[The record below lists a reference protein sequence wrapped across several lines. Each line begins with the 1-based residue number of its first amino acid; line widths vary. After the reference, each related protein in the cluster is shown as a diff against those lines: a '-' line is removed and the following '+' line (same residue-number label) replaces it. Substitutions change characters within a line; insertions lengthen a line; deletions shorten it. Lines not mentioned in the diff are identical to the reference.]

1 MKKFVDFFKNFAG
14 VIKAIRFIA
23 ECLESFADI
32 YQKYYPQKEETRQPE
47 NDSKEGEK

>member
-1 MKKFVDFFKNFAG
+1 MKKFVNFFKNFAG

-32 YQKYYPQKEETRQPE
+32 YQKYYPQKEESRQSE
-47 NDSKEGEK
+47 NDSKEDEK

>member
-32 YQKYYPQKEETRQPE
+32 YQKYYPQKEANKQQE
-47 NDSKEGEK
+47 NNSKEDEE